1 MPIQQGDAVA
11 SAAASPAPPDAL
23 LVVRGLVKHYGPVR
37 AVEGVSF
44 HCLPG
49 EVHALV
55 GENGAGKSTV
65 AKMLAGAVSPTTGAI
80 EFGGEELGSGS
91 IRDSRHAGVT
101 CAFQELALVPDWTV
115 AENLSLPDGA
125 PLRRFSQK
133 RAAKAAAELLTRLEL
148 DHISPSAQVASLSLA
163 DRQLVEIARA
173 IAGEPRMLI
182 LDEASSALAPPG
194 VEWLFR
200 RIRELTARGTAVIY
214 VSHRLAELAQIAD
227 RGTVLRDGRVAGE
240 FTRGSWTDDQ
250 LIPLMAGREASRH
263 FPAAPDLPDPA
274 AEPVL
279 AVEN

>member
-11 SAAASPAPPDAL
+11 SAAAFPAPPDAL
-23 LVVRGLVKHYGPVR
+23 LVVRGLVKHSGPVR
-37 AVEGVSF
+37 AAEDVSF
-44 HCLPG
+44 SCRPG

-65 AKMLAGAVSPTTGAI
+65 AKMLAGAVSPTSGSMEFDGA
-80 EFGGEELGSGS
+80 ELGSGS
-91 IRDSRHAGVT
+91 IREARQVGIT
-101 CAFQELALVPDWTV
+101 CAFQELSLVPEWTV

-125 PLRRFSQK
+125 PLRGFSQK
-133 RAAKAAAELLTRLEL
+133 RATKAAKELLVRLEL
-148 DHISPSAQVASLSLA
+148 DHIDPSVPVASLSLA

-173 IAGEPRMLI
+173 IEGGPRMLI

-214 VSHRLAELAQIAD
+214 VSHRLSELAQIAD

-240 FTRGSWTDDQ
+240 FTRGSWTDDE
-250 LIPLMAGREASRH
+250 LISLMAGREASRH

-274 AEPVL
+274 
-279 AVEN
+279 